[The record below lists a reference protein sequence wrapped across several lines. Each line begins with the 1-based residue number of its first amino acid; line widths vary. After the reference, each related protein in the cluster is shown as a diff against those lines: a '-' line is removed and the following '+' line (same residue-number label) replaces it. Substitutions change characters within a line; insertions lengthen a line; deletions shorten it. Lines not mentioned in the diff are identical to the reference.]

1 MTVQKKIIE
10 GISELLYIH
19 DYVVVPDFGGF
30 VSRQQQSHYSLNK
43 SVLFPP
49 SKKVMFNV
57 QLKQNDGILS
67 NWLKDQLNCSFI
79 EANRHLEEF
88 ASYCRMLLSNKKR
101 LEFENLGLFYLDFE
115 NNICFEPKADINF
128 LIDSFGLSGISL
140 RELEAE
146 VKQPEKVIETADR
159 VVATEP
165 VQIFVPSKKRNYR
178 RMAALAIGIPMVGT
192 IILLAASQMKPNSFL
207 KATVLGQNTA
217 TYVPTNYSTL
227 TDISSEVNQPY
238 VVDANGYASVDLFG
252 NDKLTVVNVHG
263 APAKLKAGEASNRI
277 SFKGKY
283 QVVMGCFGVESNAKR
298 LIKKLAK
305 EHVKAGISGVN
316 AKGLHVVSC
325 GGFDDKTQAAEL
337 LSSIKPK
344 FPSAWI
350 MTQE

>member
-10 GISELLYIH
+10 GVSELLYLH

-43 SVLFPP
+43 AVLFPP

-57 QLKQNDGILS
+57 QLKQNDGVLS
-67 NWLKDQLNCSFI
+67 NWLKDQLDCSFI

-88 ASYCRMLLSNKKR
+88 ASYCRMLLHNKKR

-140 RELEAE
+140 RELEPE
-146 VKQPEKVIETADR
+146 VKQAEKVIEPVDR
-159 VVATEP
+159 IVTTE
-165 VQIFVPSKKRNYR
+165 QIQTTVPAKKRNYR
-178 RMAALAIGIPMVGT
+178 RMAALAIGIPVVGAM
-192 IILLAASQMKPNSFL
+192 ILFAASQMKPNSFL
-207 KATVLGQNTA
+207 KATVLGQNSA
-217 TYVPTNYSTL
+217 TYTPINYSGL
-227 TDISSEVNQPY
+227 HELSSASPESY
-238 VVDANGYASVDLFG
+238 VVDANGYASVDLFE
-252 NDKLTVVNVHG
+252 NDKLTVVNIYG
-263 APAKLKAGEASNRI
+263 TPAKVKPEETSHRV
-277 SFKGKY
+277 SFAGKY
-283 QVVMGCFGVESNAKR
+283 QVVMGCFSVESNAKR
-298 LIKKLAK
+298 LIKKLSK

-325 GGFDDKTQAAEL
+325 GGFDDKTKAAEL